1 MGSSTR
7 SAWST
12 ESDNV
17 LANSNHKR
25 GDILH
30 EFAMKAKTLEINP
43 HSPLIEGLLRRI
55 KDLPS
60 DEDEKDEEA
69 EAELKEVTS
78 ILVDGAL
85 VRSGFDVQNKNQ
97 YVSSIYAATIPRLL
111 SSQLL
116 QPC

>member
-1 MGSSTR
+1 
-7 SAWST
+7 
-12 ESDNV
+12 V

-30 EFAMKAKTLEINP
+30 DFAMKAKTLEINP

-78 ILVDGAL
+78 ILIDGAL

-97 YVSSIYAATIPRLL
+97 YVFLPCLEEGFPCSHFIVASSTA
-111 SSQLL
+111 
-116 QPC
+116 